1 MSFNKFLQNK
11 KSESAEHGNNHLDNR
26 NSDDYFFNKS
36 DINKMSHFKTLTD
49 SHRLCNKIYYYF
61 NPSSKLWIEEKSDDK
76 VIHRICEYTYE
87 ILNPEKEYVLNLL
100 NQKLELLNKKSK
112 EDRTDKDKQDI
123 QELETAIKDFTKF
136 INKEMKEH
144 MKAKFAKSV
153 INFFHY
159 YIIDNEFTDKINI
172 NNQHL
177 LPLRKANLNLKT
189 LQMNERI
196 EQQYFTRCLDF
207 DNLDNIS
214 FKDYKIVDKFFLD
227 IATGN
232 EAKKNYLQKILGYF
246 LTGNVN
252 LGRCFFIFYGN
263 GKNGKSALF
272 EILFSIMKEFIK
284 PIESSVFVKR
294 GLKNS
299 GAASPEIE
307 SLDYG
312 LRLAPLSETSEG
324 DELNETLLKNITGG
338 DDISYRPLYGKNKS
352 FKSEA
357 KLCMLTNNKP
367 FFKLSQSMIDR
378 LRFIEF
384 KSRFVSFQ
392 EEGPLIQN
400 EYRQDT
406 ELVQKLK
413 TDYKH
418 VVLYWMVKGSQK
430 FFEDGHMN
438 IPEDAELQKEN
449 LSYINSMDSVQ
460 RFIDECLVI
469 DEDACESA
477 KQVNDLF
484 KKFCIDE
491 KIPIIKPSEFKLAM
505 MNKFKKIKSSDMK
518 YCGFKIR
525 REVDEEDDE
534 EEPKKEEAKPTPKE
548 EPKKEETKQ
557 TKKKKSEKNPLDVY

>member
-11 KSESAEHGNNHLDNR
+11 KYVTGETNNLENR

-36 DINKMSHFKTLTD
+36 DLHKMEHFRDLIGSYK
-49 SHRLCNKIYYYF
+49 LCNKVYYYF
-61 NPSSKLWIEEKSDDK
+61 HPGTKLWIEEKTDDS
-76 VIHRICEYTYE
+76 VLSRICERTQH
-87 ILNPEKEYVLNLL
+87 ILNPENEYVLKLL
-100 NQKLELLNKKSK
+100 NQKLETLNKKSK

-136 INKEMKEH
+136 INKEIKEH
-144 MKAKFAKSV
+144 MKVKFAKSV
-153 INFFHY
+153 INFFHHN
-159 YIIDNEFTDKINI
+159 IIDNEFTDKINI

-177 LPLRKANLNLKT
+177 LPFRRANLNLKT
-189 LQMNERI
+189 FKMNERI
-196 EQQYFTRCLDF
+196 KEQYFTKCLDF
-207 DNLDNIS
+207 DDLDDVTS
-214 FKDYKIVDKFFLD
+214 EEYKIVDNFFLD

-232 EAKKNYLQKILGYF
+232 HAKKDYLQKILGYF

-252 LGRCFFIFYGN
+252 LGRCFFIFYGE
-263 GKNGKSALF
+263 GKNGKSAVF
-272 EILFSIMKEFIK
+272 ELLFSIMKDFIK
-284 PIESSVFVKR
+284 PMESSVFVKR

-307 SLDYG
+307 GLDYG
-312 LRLAPLSETSEG
+312 TRLAPLSETAEG

-338 DDISYRPLYGKNKS
+338 DDISYRPLYGKNKN

-367 FFKLSQSMIDR
+367 FFKLSQSMVDR

-384 KSRFVSFQ
+384 KSRFIIPYG
-392 EEGPLIQN
+392 EGPLNYN
-400 EYRQDT
+400 EYIQDT
-406 ELVQKLK
+406 ELVQLLK
-413 TDYKH
+413 TDYKRF
-418 VVLYWMVKGSQK
+418 VLAWMVMGSRQ

-469 DEDACESA
+469 EDDASESA

-491 KIPIIKPSEFKLAM
+491 KIPIIKPSDFKTAM
-505 MNKFKKIKSSDMK
+505 MNKFKKSKSSNNK
-518 YCGFKIR
+518 YYGFKIK
-525 REVDEEDDE
+525 REEESDDE
-534 EEPKKEEAKPTPKE
+534 EE
-548 EPKKEETKQ
+548 
-557 TKKKKSEKNPLDVY
+557 NPLNV